1 MRLLR
6 QRRPPHGAA
15 RPAERYLAAGA
26 EEARR
31 LGHAYVGTEHALL
44 ALARDAD
51 GGSAAALRRLGV
63 TYADIRRTDC
73 IVALWAPAIDPAAL
87 ATLGIDLDVVRER
100 LERTFGPDALERT
113 QAGAPSGG
121 GSVGAVCIA
130 PRLKQSLQNAVGLA
144 GDQPLRDEHVL
155 LGMLTVRDSLAAR
168 ALGELGVS
176 LEDAEA
182 VVA

>member
-6 QRRPPHGAA
+6 HRRPPQSGV

-26 EEARR
+26 LEARR
-31 LGHAYVGTEHALL
+31 LGHAYVGTEHVLL

-121 GSVGAVCIA
+121 RVGAVCIA
-130 PRLKQSLQNAVGLA
+130 PRLKQSLQKAVDLA
-144 GDQPLRDEHVL
+144 GEQPLRDEDVL
-155 LGMLTVRDSLAAR
+155 LGMLAVQDSLAAR

-182 VVA
+182 IVA

>member
-6 QRRPPHGAA
+6 HRRPPHSAA

-31 LGHAYVGTEHALL
+31 LGHAYVGTEHVLL

-51 GGSAAALRRLGV
+51 GSSTAALRRLGV

-87 ATLGIDLDVVRER
+87 ATLGIDLDVVRQR

-113 QAGAPSGG
+113 QAGAPRGG
-121 GSVGAVCIA
+121 RVGVVGIA
-130 PRLKQSLQNAVGLA
+130 PRLKQSLQKAVDLA
-144 GDQPLRDEHVL
+144 GEQPLRDEDVL
-155 LGMLTVRDSLAAR
+155 LGMLAVQDSLAAR

-182 VVA
+182 IVA